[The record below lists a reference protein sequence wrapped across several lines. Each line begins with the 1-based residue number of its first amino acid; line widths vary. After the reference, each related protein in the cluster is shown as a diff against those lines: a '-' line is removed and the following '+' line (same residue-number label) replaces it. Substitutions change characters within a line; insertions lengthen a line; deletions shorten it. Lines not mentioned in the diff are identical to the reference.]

1 MESPQASIHG
11 YTFFLMTFLI
21 MLSVIFQSMLT
32 ILLSILSAINHLI
45 CGNNYLVPQ
54 LDYDLGHT
62 VDLGRMWLVD
72 FNAGKSQLVSFDRS
86 NNIGAIDV
94 KMGGFCS

>member
-1 MESPQASIHG
+1 
-11 YTFFLMTFLI
+11 
-21 MLSVIFQSMLT
+21 MLT
-32 ILLSILSAINHLI
+32 ILLSILSVINHLI

-54 LDYDLGHT
+54 LDSDLGHT

-72 FNAGKSQLVSFDRS
+72 FNAGKSQLVTFDRS